1 MPESFKILTTG
12 AQLKEDQGAWSVY
25 YNNSLIEVFDN
36 KAQALCC
43 GLNKEYLENAFKQRY
58 QKTA

>member
-1 MPESFKILTTG
+1 MPESFKIHITG

-25 YNNSLIEVFDN
+25 YNNSLIEVFNN

-43 GLNKEYLENAFKQRY
+43 GLNKEYLENQFEQRY